1 MVRTQELDN
10 SIDET
15 LWVEINA
22 KDQSFLVCNTYR
34 AQWTDPDYWN
44 RLMCAI
50 ELATQFNENIVL
62 VGDLNSN
69 LFCVNNNNLVDIM
82 NIFVFKNVIDKPI
95 RATENSSTLLDPII
109 LSDSLNS
116 IYSDVINIPR
126 NVSDHYVA
134 VAYIDCPKGISTT
147 IKREIWQYD
156 KIDMDKFDKY
166 INVIDWNDKK
176 GNFDDVADM
185 CNEFTKTFLEIARD
199 CIPTKEIVRENDKPW
214 FNNTLRKEI
223 RIRDRIRKKVLKHNG
238 ESGITK

>member
-15 LWVEINA
+15 FWVEINA

-34 AQWTDPDYWN
+34 AQWTDSDYWN

-69 LFCVNNNNLVDIM
+69 LFCVSNNNLVDIM

-95 RATENSSTLLDPII
+95 RVTENSNTLLDPII

-156 KIDMDKFDKY
+156 K
-166 INVIDWNDKK
+166 
-176 GNFDDVADM
+176 
-185 CNEFTKTFLEIARD
+185 
-199 CIPTKEIVRENDKPW
+199 
-214 FNNTLRKEI
+214 
-223 RIRDRIRKKVLKHNG
+223 
-238 ESGITK
+238 